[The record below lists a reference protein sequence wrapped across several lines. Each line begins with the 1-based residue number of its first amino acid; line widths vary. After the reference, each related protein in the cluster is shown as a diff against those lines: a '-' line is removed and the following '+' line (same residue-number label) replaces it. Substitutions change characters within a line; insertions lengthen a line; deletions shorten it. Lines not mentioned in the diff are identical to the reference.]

1 MGYQPIYQNAKL
13 DRTVGIG
20 PHNGRILTD
29 IKDVEGMAESIKY
42 VFIFEVVNPGTKK
55 VVYSVTLEES
65 RAMPGMM
72 FLCEYPGEAHLNH
85 GRFAPGADLEAFAA
99 KAQEMASAHFGI
111 IVSSN
116 ATKRAAALPA
126 KLDLSR
132 RIFFAHL
139 PPDIR
144 SALDQELLV
153 ALKPLGVRMES
164 LHDGLTS
171 VLEEPRNHLFAAA
184 RAAQLEAP
192 VDILILG
199 AGDAT
204 EELAAVELKEIFRC
218 PAFVLLTNDDAGAA
232 HRLRR
237 LKSVQVFTTVE
248 RTRLVSTVVESLII
262 DFPPLPPARRVFLCH
277 LDPTVREML
286 TLRLE
291 ATLGSCPVDIINDEA
306 TSLLDNAAEPLS
318 TTAHR
323 IARAGPVDLIIM
335 GSNNGVADLAVTF
348 LRDLFGC
355 PIFVV
360 MSVVDDAAE
369 RRLRSAGVTEVFFA
383 PQIEPLFSRVQALL
397 KNFDETAKKLLL

>member
-1 MGYQPIYQNAKL
+1 MPYQPIYKRGRVCRQFEIGSFNARL
-13 DRTVGIG
+13 
-20 PHNGRILTD
+20 LTA
-29 IKDVEGMAESIKY
+29 IEDVEGMAESIKY
-42 VFIFEVVNPGTKK
+42 VFIFEVVNPVTKK
-55 VVYSVTLEES
+55 VVYSVALEES
-65 RAMPGMM
+65 RAIPGMM

-85 GRFAPGADLEAFAA
+85 GRFSPGADLEAFTA

-116 ATKRAAALPA
+116 AARRAAALPA
-126 KLDLSR
+126 QLEVSR

-144 SALDQELLV
+144 SALDHELQV

-164 LHDGLTS
+164 LHDRLTS
-171 VLEEPRNHLFAAA
+171 VLEEPRDNLFAAA
-184 RAAQLEAP
+184 RAAQLAAP

-248 RTRLVSTVVESLII
+248 RTRLVSTVANFLIK

-291 ATLGSCPVDIINDEA
+291 ATLGSCRVDIIHDEA
-306 TSLLDNAAEPLS
+306 TSLLDDAAEPLS

-323 IARAGPVDLIIM
+323 IARAGPVDLIII
-335 GSNNGVADLAVTF
+335 GSNHGVADLAVTF

-383 PQIEPLFSRVQALL
+383 PHIEALFSRAQALL
-397 KNFDETAKKLLL
+397 DNLDETPKNI